1 MLSRGIGIFLIV
13 SSFVGI
19 SLVGLAQVDVVMTA
33 YLVQVDAQTG
43 EETLIST
50 DTAMPGDMI
59 EYVIEATNTAQTD
72 VKEIALVGPI
82 PSPTILVP
90 AWYQSIIQFLDE
102 GADPPV
108 FCVLTLGEEEARI
121 IMMSESRLPEFSV
134 DSGETYWQPPVTYV
148 VDEEIIQ
155 ATADMFTHIRW
166 TIEGLNAGEK
176 ATVSYRVVLP

>member
-1 MLSRGIGIFLIV
+1 
-13 SSFVGI
+13 
-19 SLVGLAQVDVVMTA
+19 
-33 YLVQVDAQTG
+33 
-43 EETLIST
+43 
-50 DTAMPGDMI
+50 MPGDMI

-108 FCVLTLGEEEARI
+108 FCVLTLEEDRI

-155 ATADMFTHIRW
+155 ATADMFMLARRQRLV
-166 TIEGLNAGEK
+166 IEWL
-176 ATVSYRVVLP
+176 YRKGGKRRCEAQEDY